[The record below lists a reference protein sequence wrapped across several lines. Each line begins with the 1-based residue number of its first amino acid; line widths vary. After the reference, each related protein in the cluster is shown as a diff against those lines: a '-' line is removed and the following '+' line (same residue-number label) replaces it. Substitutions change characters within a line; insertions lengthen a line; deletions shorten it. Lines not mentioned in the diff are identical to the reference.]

1 MEKTLKREIFET
13 SRLSE
18 YFNEKEMRAQ
28 IGMDKEFWPIAVLRE
43 LIDNALDAC
52 EATGIAP
59 VIDIDIDIKDD
70 IISVTD
76 NGNGIPV
83 KTVKRSLD
91 YLYRISDKAYYI
103 APTRGQMGNALKVV
117 YAAPYVCTGKGYV
130 EITASGKKHHI
141 IVSLDRIAG
150 EPKIEYKKSQFVKN
164 GTSVKVQ
171 WKNST
176 CLLFHPEVDF
186 FTNPPPTPGELI
198 EGYSAFNPHATFTLN
213 SQRYKPTDTAW
224 QKWMPNMPTSAHWY
238 NIETLRDLVAGYL
251 AGERKN
257 GQYEKTVR
265 EFVSEFRG
273 LSGTAKQKKVAGDF
287 AREHLCMFEKGGDI
301 NTGKLKRL
309 LDAMQQHSKP
319 PRPQHLGIIGQDYFT
334 AWMLSQG
341 AAKESIKYSKK
352 QGTDQH
358 GMQYIVEVGFAVNNN
373 DQARRKLITG
383 LNWSPVIGNIPDETI
398 RSAVQQARLD
408 PHDPVIFIIHVARP
422 RLEFMDRGKTKIQF

>member
-28 IGMDKEFWPIAVLRE
+28 IGMDKEYWPIAVLRE
-43 LIDNALDAC
+43 LIDNSLDAC
-52 EATGIAP
+52 EAAGIPP
-59 VIDIDIDIKDD
+59 VIDVGIKGDT
-70 IISVTD
+70 ISVTD
-76 NGNGIPV
+76 NGKGIPA

-91 YLYRISDKAYYI
+91 YLYRVSDKAYYI
-103 APTRGQMGNALKVV
+103 APMRGQMGNALKVI
-117 YAAPYVCTGKGYV
+117 YAVPYVCTGKGYV

-141 IVSLDRIAG
+141 IVSLDRITG

-164 GTSVKVQ
+164 GTSVKIQ
-171 WKNST
+171 WENST
-176 CLLFHPEVDF
+176 RLLCDPECDY
-186 FTNPPPTPGELI
+186 FTKPPTPDELI
-198 EGYSAFNPHATFTLN
+198 ENYSAFNPHATFTLN
-213 SQRYKPTDTAW
+213 GQRYEPTDTAW
-224 QKWMPNMPTSAHWY
+224 QKWRPDMPTSAHWY
-238 NIETLRDLVAGYL
+238 NTETLRDLVAGYL
-251 AGERKN
+251 AGERRN
-257 GQYEKTVR
+257 GQHNKTVR

-273 LSGTAKQKKVAGDF
+273 LSGTTKQKKVAGDF
-287 AREHLCMFEKGGDI
+287 AREHLSMFEKGGDI
-301 NTGKLKRL
+301 DTGKLARL

-319 PRPQHLGIIGQDYFT
+319 PRPQHLGIIGQDHFT

-358 GMQYIVEVGFAVNNN
+358 GMQYVVEVGFAVNNN
-373 DQARRKLITG
+373 DQASRKLITG

-408 PHDPVIFIIHVARP
+408 PHDPVIFVIHVARP
-422 RLEFMDRGKTKIQF
+422 RLEFMDRGKTKIAL